1 MKAIPEGS
9 ELAAVL
15 DKFDKRAVPAVQDG
29 KILKLSATLTEQWPL
44 APDEAGNQKLTIP
57 IHLITLNQEIRTPD
71 QAFMAAHALRGL
83 ADLLDEQRG
92 AKVDP

>member
-1 MKAIPEGS
+1 MKAIPEV
-9 ELAAVL
+9 AP
-15 DKFDKRAVPAVQDG
+15 FDKKAAPAKRAPAVQDG

-92 AKVDP
+92 VKVS